1 MRQNNFRLRIHRK
14 NQGQSLIELSLILL
28 LLLVM
33 LTGAVEFG
41 TLLNQYTTVVD
52 AARAGARFASN
63 DEPFVRVVTASCP
76 VPFCVSMNFFHNVD
90 VIVEGAELGRNPAPP
105 AVDRDKGALSPI
117 RLHPDEGDDVVV
129 SVFSIH
135 DGTVVR
141 FPSGEGGWSYY
152 RSLGLGYPGQYSQFT
167 SGELQS
173 RLDNLAPDTGM
184 ALVEIFYNYHQ
195 VLGFWRILGIP
206 DPILVHTY
214 AIMPVSA
221 AEPTPIPL
229 P

>member
-1 MRQNNFRLRIHRK
+1 MSHKSFRLRVNRK

-90 VIVEGAELGRNPAPP
+90 VIIEGAELGRNPAPP

-117 RLHPDEGDDVVV
+117 RLHPAEGDDVVV

-141 FPSGEGGWSYY
+141 FPAGEGGWSYY
-152 RSLGLGYPGQYSQFT
+152 RSLGLGYPGQYSEF
-167 SGELQS
+167 SSVELQS
-173 RLDNLAPDTGM
+173 RLDSLAPDTGM
-184 ALVEIFYNYHQ
+184 VLVEIFYHYHQ

>member
-1 MRQNNFRLRIHRK
+1 MKHKALNLRLLRK
-14 NQGQSLIELSLILL
+14 INGQSLVELSLILL

-63 DEPFVRVVTASCP
+63 DEPFVRVVSASCP

-90 VIVEGAELGRNPAPP
+90 IIIEGAELGRDPAPP
-105 AVDRDKGALSPI
+105 AIDRDKGALSPI
-117 RLHPDEGDDVVV
+117 RLQPEEGDDVVV

-135 DGTVVR
+135 NGTVTR
-141 FPSGEGGWSYY
+141 FPASENGWSYY
-152 RSLGLGYPGQYSQFT
+152 RSLGLGYSGQNSEFS
-167 SGELQS
+167 SGEMEA
-173 RLDNLAPDTGM
+173 RLNGLAPDTGM
-184 ALVEIFYNYHQ
+184 VLVEIFYHYHQ
-195 VLGFWRILGIP
+195 ILGFWRMLGIP
-206 DPILVHTY
+206 DPIMVHTY

-221 AEPTPIPL
+221 AEPTPIPI